1 LSNGKI
7 LTIELQKLSEE
18 LERICA
24 GTLANQKVESRRIED
39 YLKIR
44 NLHEVYPFKHSLWS
58 SGACYFPCNS
68 RCYPRLEN
76 ETFMSKEAA
85 SKLRGFESKSKIYT
99 NIDSNFNNIC
109 FPRCGNSKDYPT
121 CDKSGTIDVR
131 LLSHLDEFESY
142 YLLRP
147 DFLLQRDA
155 DFHPE
160 TLEMHEI
167 LRTIFES
174 KGKSEVVKKVD
185 FI

>member
-1 LSNGKI
+1 M
-7 LTIELQKLSEE
+7 LTIELQKLNEE
-18 LERICA
+18 SERICV
-24 GTLANQKVESRRIED
+24 GSLANQKVEPKRIEE

-44 NLHEVYPFKHSLWS
+44 NLHEAYPFKHSLWS

-68 RCYPRLEN
+68 KCYPRLEN
-76 ETFMSKEAA
+76 EIFMSKEDA
-85 SKLRGFESKSKIYT
+85 SKLRGFESKNKIYT
-99 NIDSNFNNIC
+99 DIGNSFNNIC
-109 FPRCGNSKDYPT
+109 FSRCGNSKNYPR
-121 CDKSGTIDVR
+121 CDKNGVIDVR

-160 TLEMHEI
+160 TLGMHEI
-167 LRTIFES
+167 LRTTFES
-174 KGKSEVVKKVD
+174 KGKSEVVKKID